1 MSSTCPYCGAKLN
14 LGLKFCVVCGRHVA
28 HESMG
33 KVGGGLRGGFR
44 PADITRRLD
53 ELITVARFR
62 KSRRSHDFERGS
74 RFVFVNGVYLF
85 VATGLFY
92 AALQFTLETV
102 FPGKFTE
109 TRVPI
114 DKIRQFV
121 HEKTAGMPQIQQL
134 TNTNQVVIV
143 NPPKVTPGAAA
154 DTKSPQGQ
162 KAASKKAKK
171 KKKKSKVS
179 SKG

>member
-28 HESMG
+28 HDSMG

-74 RFVFVNGVYLF
+74 RFVFINGVYLF
-85 VATGLFY
+85 IATGLFY
-92 AALQFTLETV
+92 AALQFTLETA

-109 TRVPI
+109 TRIPF
-114 DKIRQFV
+114 DKIKRFIN
-121 HEKTAGMPQIQQL
+121 EKTAGMPQIKQL
-134 TNTNQVVIV
+134 TNSNQVVIV
-143 NPPKVTPGAAA
+143 EPPKTTQGAASSA
-154 DTKSPQGQ
+154 KTPQDQ
-162 KAASKKAKK
+162 KLKKAKK
-171 KKKKSKVS
+171 KKKKPAA
-179 SKG
+179 KG